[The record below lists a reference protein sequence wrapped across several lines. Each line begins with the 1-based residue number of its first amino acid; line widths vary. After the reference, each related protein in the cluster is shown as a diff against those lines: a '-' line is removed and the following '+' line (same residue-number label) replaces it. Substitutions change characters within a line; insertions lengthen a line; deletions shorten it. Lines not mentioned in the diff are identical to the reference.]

1 MGHPVQLYLV
11 YILVTTGWLKFGVKL
26 RLNDKSFNRKGE
38 YTKVPMIFG
47 VNSEEGILYTA
58 PYIKDNSK

>member
-1 MGHPVQLYLV
+1 M
-11 YILVTTGWLKFGVKL
+11 TDWLKFGVKL
-26 RLNDKSFNRKGE
+26 RLNDKALNYSNRKGE

-58 PYIKDNSK
+58 PFIKDNSK